1 MLRGLSFKSLHVSAS
16 TRQIR
21 SSSRLQATPDWRFPK
36 IIIIIIA
43 VPQGV
48 YFVLV
53 VLASQIGNIIYRM
66 RTLSTTARERLYDIV
81 GDLELYE
88 LKAEVRGPGIGILRS
103 GEVVS

>member
-1 MLRGLSFKSLHVSAS
+1 M
-16 TRQIR
+16 
-21 SSSRLQATPDWRFPK
+21 
-36 IIIIIIA
+36 A

-66 RTLSTTARERLYDIV
+66 RTLSTTARERLYDTV

-88 LKAEVRGPGIGILRS
+88 LKAEVTHPRGPGIGILRS
-103 GEVVS
+103 GSRFLAETPNPHMYFNTNPAMCD